1 MKDDMRVPKSLLV
14 IGNGFD
20 LSCDLPSNYLSFLT
34 SILSSKINSK
44 ESEVIEIIKQGIRNY
59 IEKSEHFWIDSPQQ
73 LTTITADNNRFIL
86 DLNIWYL
93 LFVYK
98 DMIHDINWYLIE
110 DQIASELLGDH
121 NNLNIVEKIGDTLL
135 GIYRGEEGY
144 VGRKDRLYCRTKT
157 NTYDEE
163 NLIDKIYE
171 LFAYCLLHKNL
182 DSLENNNNKG
192 VFQELRIAV
201 QSLGDEYKE
210 YLKISP
216 QGKIDSSP
224 YLEIFEHKIT
234 SVLFPLVARALLA
247 ELNELE
253 GDFLKYLNL
262 CIKTLK
268 LSKIPYIENAKL
280 YFRNILESVNDN
292 RGYRDMVDFNILSFN
307 YTTPWET
314 PNNENYTTSW
324 KTPNNEIFEKVFDS
338 INIHGQISNHDGI
351 IFGID
356 DEKISPT
363 QNEFIFSKVAR
374 TLDLITLSTH
384 RKNFEELLLPS
395 IENVVFYGHSLSI
408 ADYGY
413 FRMIFDK
420 YVKNSEVKFYFT
432 FKVYKGTTADKE
444 RKKLVKSISEI
455 FGKYSIDKEKNTD
468 IFKNLIQ
475 NQRIKIIPLK
485 INI

>member
-20 LSCDLPSNYLSFLT
+20 LSCGLPSNYLSFLT
-34 SILSSKINSK
+34 SILSSKISSK
-44 ESEVIEIIKQGIRNY
+44 ESEVIEKIKQGLRNY
-59 IEKSEHFWIDSPQQ
+59 IEKSEHFWIDSPQK

-135 GIYRGEEGY
+135 GIYRGEGDY

-171 LFAYCLLHKNL
+171 LISYCLLHKDLGRL
-182 DSLENNNNKG
+182 DSNNKA
-192 VFQELRIAV
+192 VFQELRETV
-201 QSLGDEYKE
+201 QRLGDEYRE
-210 YLKISP
+210 LSSQDKIN
-216 QGKIDSSP
+216 SSP
-224 YLEIFEHKIT
+224 YFEMFEQKIT

-253 GDFLKYLNL
+253 GDFRNYLRG
-262 CIKTLK
+262 CTLT
-268 LSKIPYIENAKL
+268 STSIITYTENAEL
-280 YFRNILESVNDN
+280 HFRRILAPVNVD
-292 RGYRDMVDFNILSFN
+292 RGYSDIVDFNILSFN
-307 YTTPWET
+307 YTIPWDNYTPPWET
-314 PNNENYTTSW
+314 PNN
-324 KTPNNEIFEKVFDS
+324 KIFEKVFDS
-338 INIHGQISNHDGI
+338 INIHGQISNSDGI

-356 DEKISPT
+356 DEKIAPT
-363 QNEFIFSKVAR
+363 QNEFIFSKVSR
-374 TLDLITLSTH
+374 TLDLITLSNH
-384 RKNFEELLLPS
+384 RKNFEELLSTS

-420 YVKNSEVKFYFT
+420 YIENSEVKFYFT
-432 FKVYKGTTADKE
+432 FIVYKGTTEDKE
-444 RKKLVKSISEI
+444 RKKLVKSISEL

-475 NQRIKIIPLK
+475 NQRIKIISLPIYMNHK
-485 INI
+485 

>member
-1 MKDDMRVPKSLLV
+1 MRVPKSLLV

-20 LSCDLPSNYLSFLT
+20 LSCGLPSNYLSFLT

-44 ESEVIEIIKQGIRNY
+44 ESEVIEKIKQGLRNY
-59 IEKSEHFWIDSPQQ
+59 IEKSEHFWIDSPQK

-135 GIYRGEEGY
+135 GIYRGEGDY

-171 LFAYCLLHKNL
+171 LISYCLLHKDLGRL
-182 DSLENNNNKG
+182 DSNNKA
-192 VFQELRIAV
+192 VFQELRETV
-201 QSLGDEYKE
+201 QRLGDEYRE
-210 YLKISP
+210 LSSQDKIN
-216 QGKIDSSP
+216 SSP
-224 YLEIFEHKIT
+224 YFEMFEQKIT

-253 GDFLKYLNL
+253 GDFRNYLRE
-262 CIKTLK
+262 CTLT
-268 LSKIPYIENAKL
+268 STSIITYTENAEL
-280 YFRNILESVNDN
+280 HFRRILAPVNVD
-292 RGYRDMVDFNILSFN
+292 RGYSDIVDFNILSFN
-307 YTTPWET
+307 YTIPWDNYTPPWET
-314 PNNENYTTSW
+314 PNN
-324 KTPNNEIFEKVFDS
+324 KIFEKVFDS
-338 INIHGQISNHDGI
+338 INIHGQISNSDGI

-356 DEKISPT
+356 DEKIAPT
-363 QNEFIFSKVAR
+363 QNEFIFSKVSR
-374 TLDLITLSTH
+374 TLDLITLSNH
-384 RKNFEELLLPS
+384 RKNFEELLSTS

-420 YVKNSEVKFYFT
+420 YIENSEVKFYFT
-432 FKVYKGTTADKE
+432 FIVYKGTTEDKE
-444 RKKLVKSISEI
+444 RKKLVKSISEL

-475 NQRIKIIPLK
+475 NQRIKIISLPIYMNHK
-485 INI
+485 

>member
-1 MKDDMRVPKSLLV
+1 MRVPKSLLV

-20 LSCDLPSNYLSFLT
+20 LSCGLPSNYLSFLT
-34 SILSSKINSK
+34 SILSSKINFK
-44 ESEVIEIIKQGIRNY
+44 ESEVIEKIKQGLRNY
-59 IEKSEHFWIDSPQQ
+59 IEKSEHFWIDSPQK
-73 LTTITADNNRFIL
+73 LTTITADNNRVIL

-135 GIYRGEEGY
+135 GIYRGEGDY

-182 DSLENNNNKG
+182 DSLENNNNKV

-210 YLKISP
+210 YLKPSP

-253 GDFLKYLNL
+253 GDFLKYLIF
-262 CIKTLK
+262 CIKNP
-268 LSKIPYIENAKL
+268 KISGISYIENAKF
-280 YFRNILESVNDN
+280 YFRNILEPVNDN

-307 YTTPWET
+307 YTIPWE
-314 PNNENYTTSW
+314 
-324 KTPNNEIFEKVFDS
+324 TPNNEIFEKVFDS
-338 INIHGQISNHDGI
+338 INIHGQISNLDGI

-384 RKNFEELLLPS
+384 RKNFEELLSPS

-420 YVKNSEVKFYFT
+420 YVKNSEVKFYFI
-432 FKVYKGTTADKE
+432 FKVYTGTTADKE

>member
-1 MKDDMRVPKSLLV
+1 MRVPKSLLV

-20 LSCDLPSNYLSFLT
+20 LSCGLPSNYLSFLT

-44 ESEVIEIIKQGIRNY
+44 ESEVIEKIKQGLRNY
-59 IEKSEHFWIDSPQQ
+59 IEKYEHFWIDSPQK
-73 LTTITADNNRFIL
+73 LTTITDDNNRFIL

-135 GIYRGEEGY
+135 GIYRGEGNY
-144 VGRKDRLYCRTKT
+144 VGRKNRLYCRTKT

-182 DSLENNNNKG
+182 GSLDRNNKA
-192 VFQELRIAV
+192 VFQELRDTV
-201 QSLGDEYKE
+201 QRLGDEYKE
-210 YLKISP
+210 LSSQNKINR
-216 QGKIDSSP
+216 SP
-224 YLEIFEHKIT
+224 YFETFEQKII
-234 SVLFPLVARALLA
+234 SVLFPLVAQALLA

-253 GDFLKYLNL
+253 GDFRNYLRG
-262 CIKTLK
+262 CTSTSIIT
-268 LSKIPYIENAKL
+268 YTENAESH
-280 YFRNILESVNDN
+280 FRHILEPVNADRGDN
-292 RGYRDMVDFNILSFN
+292 DIVDFNILSFN
-307 YTTPWET
+307 YTTPWDNYRAPWET
-314 PNNENYTTSW
+314 PNN
-324 KTPNNEIFEKVFDS
+324 KIFEKVFDS
-338 INIHGQISNHDGI
+338 INIHGKISNSDGI

-356 DEKISPT
+356 DEKIAPT
-363 QNEFIFSKVAR
+363 QNEFIFSKVSR
-374 TLDLITLSTH
+374 TLDLITLSNH
-384 RKNFEELLLPS
+384 RKNFEALLS
-395 IENVVFYGHSLSI
+395 INIENVVFYGHSLSI

-420 YVKNSEVKFYFT
+420 YIENSEVKFYFT
-432 FKVYKGTTADKE
+432 FIVYEGTTEDKE
-444 RKKLVKSISEI
+444 RKKLIKNISEL

-468 IFKNLIQ
+468 IFKKLIQ
-475 NQRIKIIPLK
+475 NQRIEIISLS
-485 INI
+485 I

>member
-1 MKDDMRVPKSLLV
+1 MKDDIRVPKSLLV

-20 LSCDLPSNYLSFLT
+20 LSCGLRSNYLSFLT
-34 SILSSKINSK
+34 NILSSKINSK
-44 ESEVIEIIKQGIRNY
+44 ESEVIEKIKQGLRNY
-59 IEKSEHFWIDSPQQ
+59 IEKSEHFWNASPQQ
-73 LTTITADNNRFIL
+73 LIAIIGDNNRFIL

-135 GIYRGEEGY
+135 GIYRGK
-144 VGRKDRLYCRTKT
+144 VDNKGRKGRLYCRTKT

-182 DSLENNNNKG
+182 GSLDRNNKA
-192 VFQELRIAV
+192 VFQELRDTV
-201 QSLGDEYKE
+201 QRLGDEYKE
-210 YLKISP
+210 LSSQNKINR
-216 QGKIDSSP
+216 SP
-224 YLEIFEHKIT
+224 YFETFEQKII
-234 SVLFPLVARALLA
+234 SVLFPLVAQALLA

-253 GDFLKYLNL
+253 GDFRNYLRD
-262 CIKTLK
+262 CTFTSTSIIT
-268 LSKIPYIENAKL
+268 YTENAESH
-280 YFRNILESVNDN
+280 FRQILAPVIVD
-292 RGYRDMVDFNILSFN
+292 RRDSDTLDFNILSFN

-314 PNNENYTTSW
+314 PNN
-324 KTPNNEIFEKVFDS
+324 KIFEKVFNS
-338 INIHGQISNHDGI
+338 INIHGKISNSDGI

-356 DEKISPT
+356 DEKIAPT
-363 QNEFIFSKVAR
+363 QNEFIFSKVSR
-374 TLDLITLSTH
+374 TLDLITLSNH
-384 RKNFEELLLPS
+384 RKNFEELLSTS

-420 YVKNSEVKFYFT
+420 YVENPKVKFYFT
-432 FKVYKGTTADKE
+432 FKVYEGTTEDKE
-444 RKKLVKSISEI
+444 RKKLIKSISEL

-468 IFKNLIQ
+468 IFKKLIQ
-475 NQRIKIIPLK
+475 NKRIKIISL
-485 INI
+485 

>member
-1 MKDDMRVPKSLLV
+1 MRVPKSLLV

-20 LSCDLPSNYLSFLT
+20 LSCGLPSNYLSFLT

-44 ESEVIEIIKQGIRNY
+44 ESEVIEKIKQGLRNY
-59 IEKSEHFWIDSPQQ
+59 IEKYENFWIDSHQK
-73 LTTITADNNRFIL
+73 LTTIKDDNNRYIL

-135 GIYRGEEGY
+135 GIYRGEGNY
-144 VGRKDRLYCRTKT
+144 VGRKNRLYCRTKT

-182 DSLENNNNKG
+182 GSLDRNNKA
-192 VFQELRIAV
+192 VFQELRDTV
-201 QSLGDEYKE
+201 QRLGDEYKE
-210 YLKISP
+210 LSSQNKINR
-216 QGKIDSSP
+216 SP
-224 YLEIFEHKIT
+224 YFETFEQKII
-234 SVLFPLVARALLA
+234 SVLFPLVAQALLA

-253 GDFLKYLNL
+253 GDFRNYLRG
-262 CIKTLK
+262 CTSTSIIT
-268 LSKIPYIENAKL
+268 YTENAESH
-280 YFRNILESVNDN
+280 FRHILEPVNADRGDN
-292 RGYRDMVDFNILSFN
+292 DIVDFNILSFN
-307 YTTPWET
+307 YTTPWDNYRAPWET
-314 PNNENYTTSW
+314 PNN
-324 KTPNNEIFEKVFDS
+324 KIFEKVFDS
-338 INIHGQISNHDGI
+338 INIHGKISNSDGI

-356 DEKISPT
+356 DEKIAPT
-363 QNEFIFSKVAR
+363 QNEFIFSKVSR
-374 TLDLITLSTH
+374 TLDLITLSNH
-384 RKNFEELLLPS
+384 RKNFEALLS
-395 IENVVFYGHSLSI
+395 INIENVVFYGHSLSI

-420 YVKNSEVKFYFT
+420 YIENSEVKFYFT
-432 FKVYKGTTADKE
+432 FIVYEGTTEDKE
-444 RKKLVKSISEI
+444 RKKLIKNISEL

-468 IFKNLIQ
+468 IFKKLIQ
-475 NQRIKIIPLK
+475 NQRIEIISLS
-485 INI
+485 I